1 MRLILF
7 VLFIFS
13 FFVGRSQFPITQT
26 LGSSSTQVY
35 SKGGLGADS
44 GFVFRVTYADTT
56 TANRGFI
63 DNIPGITIKV
73 GDNLYM
79 RNSAASAWVLIS
91 GGGGGGGTYTASNG
105 LTMSSN
111 NVKLGGTLTNN
122 TFLTHDGY
130 FLAIGQNIFAPTYNS
145 LSQSDGSNTSGV
157 FQTGSTV
164 NNSVI
169 PNSAAALGYGY
180 ISSGAVINGTA
191 WRLNS
196 YYPFDNTGTHPQTV
210 SDSLTSYISGD
221 KGSIT
226 YQARLN
232 SFSGLYSNFYSA
244 VNLNPYTSENRDTIR
259 SYNKTVGMGIY
270 NTDRHS
276 WQRWGGTRWED
287 DGMIYVDNYTTGS
300 DYDKIQSALNVAKDG
315 DKIYLSNR
323 VYTLNNA
330 LSVLN
335 NVSIIG
341 IDSTVIKRDTKETF
355 TLSSIENSSSTLIE
369 LNSVSGL
376 SVGDNIVVLT
386 DTGYLKS
393 TEPAL
398 IDSVFATGVR
408 IISAL
413 GTFGDGTSSFS
424 GGTTVMK
431 SINLLSVYAANE
443 TDISNKSVEI
453 KNIIFDGNKANNNS
467 NYRYNANV
475 SIVSSNRNRTVI
487 NGCTFINSP
496 SETIIGHNI
505 DLISNTFKNLNGS
518 VIHLSID
525 KAFIDSNSI
534 ITNVIGN
541 ISDSTNLLSTTV
553 SGHSEGVITTSNS
566 GGYANI
572 TSNRFT
578 NIINDAVIG
587 ALYPSLTVNDWGT
600 NDLLFSG
607 NIVNGVNRLIYLID
621 TTTSGNITNV
631 YIKNNLLKNIG
642 KVNIDRELILRPG
655 LTIDQYSN
663 GVDSIWKSNDSLYA
677 RINSVS
683 KFIGVTSGGGVTL
696 YSGDGTLAADRT
708 VAGGGN
714 NLFFNS
720 VQEYRLNSD
729 TSKFTALKTTFNGGV
744 VGIGTT
750 TPIQALDVHSS
761 ANNVMSI
768 SNTSSTASTF
778 MLFQKADST
787 KWKIGNNYDE
797 GGASD
802 FHIQNVANLS
812 IPFTVKGSSS
822 IVGVN
827 NSYPSLSAQLDVAST
842 DKGLLIP
849 RLTTTQRNAILTPA
863 TGLLIWNT
871 TDSTLQQYRGLSG
884 WSAIGGGGS
893 TYSAGNGLVLS
904 GTTFSADTAIVSTK
918 AFRVK
923 GTDSLG
929 AITALKSTTLSNGWG
944 LLGGGDLSANRT
956 YTADTVNLSTKAN
969 GTKQRDS
976 VVSLLSSYLPL
987 SGATYSN
994 TTTDGLALTT
1004 STLTTGNL
1012 MKLTNTS
1019 TVNNGAGL
1027 LSIVSSGANSTAT
1040 KTTYGQQISVTN
1052 TGTTSTNVG
1061 LSVTASGGTNNY
1073 PAVFSGGNVGIGTTT
1088 PAYILDI
1095 RSAAGTIINTQPTNA
1110 SSGGGLWVQNTAG
1123 IGAFAVETFGGGT
1136 YGADPYAAVIYRQN
1150 NYPINFLTN
1159 GVIRMVITGSG
1170 LVGIGTN
1177 TPDSALTVNT
1187 SANIKTNLRVQGTIT
1202 LTDGANKSVGVSAAM
1217 TAGTITISNTR
1228 VTANSRIFLTHASL
1242 GGTQGILSVGTITA
1256 GTSFIINSSSVLDT
1270 GTVNWFI
1277 IN

>member
-323 VYTLNNA
+323 VYTLNHA

-341 IDSTVIKRDTKETF
+341 LDSTVIKRDTKETF

-849 RLTTTQRNAILTPA
+849 RLTTTQRDAISTPA

-893 TYSAGNGLVLS
+893 TYSAGYGLSLAT
-904 GTTFSADTAIVSTK
+904 TTFSADSLQLSTK
-918 AFRVK
+918 EWRQK
-923 GTDSLG
+923 GVDSVV
-929 AITALKSTTLSNGWG
+929 G
-944 LLGGGDLSANRT
+944 LLG
-956 YTADTVNLSTKAN
+956 
-969 GTKQRDS
+969 
-976 VVSLLSSYLPL
+976 SYLPL
-987 SGATYSN
+987 AGGTYS
-994 TTTDGLALTT
+994 TTSGDGLALTT

-1027 LSIVSSGANSTAT
+1027 LSIVSSGANGTAS
-1040 KTTYGQQISVTN
+1040 KTTYGQKISVTN

-1061 LSVTASGGTNNY
+1061 LSVTASGAATNYAIDALTGNIRLTASAPVYIAKSSSSAVAKFSMQDASGTEWSYWQSNNSSGETRF
-1073 PAVFSGGNVGIGTTT
+1073 ANSSGGYFFTFFPNGAELMKLSQNGRLSVGYAGTATAIIQ
-1088 PAYILDI
+1088 P
-1095 RSAAGTIINTQPTNA
+1095 AAGTATASTAPLKFTLASAALNTTAERGAVEAVSNKLYYTDSTANRQDIFIGKSGSATATGTATTVFTVTFGGTQPNATYKANVTPTNA
-1110 SSGGGLWVQNTAG
+1110 LS
-1123 IGAFAVETFGGGT
+1123 
-1136 YGADPYAAVIYRQN
+1136 
-1150 NYPINFLTN
+1150 
-1159 GVIRMVITGSG
+1159 
-1170 LVGIGTN
+1170 
-1177 TPDSALTVNT
+1177 SALFYVTN
-1187 SANIKTNLRVQGTIT
+1187 KTATTFDVTYLAG
-1202 LTDGANKSVGVSAAM
+1202 LTGAVAFDWA
-1217 TAGTITISNTR
+1217 
-1228 VTANSRIFLTHASL
+1228 IF
-1242 GGTQGILSVGTITA
+1242 Q
-1256 GTSFIINSSSVLDT
+1256 
-1270 GTVNWFI
+1270 
-1277 IN
+1277 